1 MSHARR
7 WRDQTEFENCD
18 KNMISNKARD
28 VKYTYTVTSQ
38 TTLLTVNLEL
48 IDLEKG
54 NGLIISKNNLFYNI
68 NGEKL

>member
-7 WRDQTEFENCD
+7 WRDRTEFENCD

-28 VKYTYTVTSQ
+28 VKYTYTVTSR

-48 IDLEKG
+48 IELEKG
-54 NGLIISKNNLFYNI
+54 KWAYNF
-68 NGEKL
+68 KKKFFLPY